1 MFTPAPISEKREIGE
16 DVETSK
22 AVPHTGRSL
31 NHAVLVVPAGAIDQH
46 EKSAAALLAL
56 EAVLVPVLSTAQ
68 KVWNLTEKLSRRS
81 QAEDSV
87 CDGFATAPV
96 AREQHSFAVTVGV
109 SQ

>member
-1 MFTPAPISEKREIGE
+1 MIGE
-16 DVETSK
+16 DAEADT
-22 AVPHTGRSL
+22 AVPHTGRYV
-31 NHAVLVVPAGAIDQH
+31 NHAVHVVPAGAIDQH

-56 EAVLVPVLSTAQ
+56 EAVLVQVLFTAQ
-68 KVWNLTEKLSRRS
+68 RVWNSTEKLSRRS